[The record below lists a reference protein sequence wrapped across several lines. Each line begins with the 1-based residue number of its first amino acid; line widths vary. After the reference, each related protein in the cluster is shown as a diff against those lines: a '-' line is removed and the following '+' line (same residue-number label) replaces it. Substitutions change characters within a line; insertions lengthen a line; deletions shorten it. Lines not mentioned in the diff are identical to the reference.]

1 MKRRILASL
10 LTLVMMLSLLPT
22 AALANGETNDSPSPS
37 QPSTK
42 YDWNDYGGYYDSATM
57 LPIRRRL
64 KISILKYIKQQVK
77 LQRSV
82 SLRRLLRMN

>member
-10 LTLVMMLSLLPT
+10 LTLVMVLSLLPT

-42 YDWNDYGGYYDSATM
+42 YDWNDYGGYYDSATEGEV
-57 LPIRRRL
+57 
-64 KISILKYIKQQVK
+64 SYIKAPEVIK
-77 LQRSV
+77 NLYVHSTATAA
-82 SLRRLLRMN
+82 